1 MMRNVRLLSALL
13 MMGVCSPPVL
23 HGQDDV
29 DVDLLTRCVT
39 ASLPTIELRA
49 LCRDVVVGLQIL
61 QPEAGLALAGGNPVL
76 GTASPLGVKFRV
88 IPRLNI
94 GGRVSFAFIDL
105 PDIVNYPSSVT
116 EPVGTLGF
124 TLPNAQLDVSAG
136 VFDGFDLATTIGG
149 FAAVELMGS
158 LSAMIF
164 PAGDGFENDV
174 TGFGLGTRV
183 GILRE
188 SFTAPGMSV
197 SLFYK
202 WAGRLQLGNIEDG
215 DDAQLGTDLRVW
227 SFRGGLSKNFVSFGL
242 AFTLGWD
249 SYNSDVDFALR
260 DSSGDIEL
268 APQDDPAGLDSD
280 RWSAHVDFS
289 YIVLSFNLVGEV
301 GWQEAETLALSNGSE
316 LESGKLFFTIG
327 LRVTF

>member
-1 MMRNVRLLSALL
+1 
-13 MMGVCSPPVL
+13 
-23 HGQDDV
+23 
-29 DVDLLTRCVT
+29 
-39 ASLPTIELRA
+39 
-49 LCRDVVVGLQIL
+49 
-61 QPEAGLALAGGNPVL
+61 
-76 GTASPLGVKFRV
+76 
-88 IPRLNI
+88 
-94 GGRVSFAFIDL
+94 
-105 PDIVNYPSSVT
+105 
-116 EPVGTLGF
+116 
-124 TLPNAQLDVSAG
+124 
-136 VFDGFDLATTIGG
+136 
-149 FAAVELMGS
+149 
-158 LSAMIF
+158 
-164 PAGDGFENDV
+164 
-174 TGFGLGTRV
+174 
-183 GILRE
+183 
-188 SFTAPGMSV
+188 MSV

-268 APQDDPAGLDSD
+268 ASQDDPAGLDSD